1 MQKLQLDEKSLI
13 FLGACMLATQYESTP
28 FKFAIN
34 QAETIY
40 DLVDKLCEN
49 NNDEQNKEN

>member
-28 FKFAIN
+28 FKFAVD

-40 DLVDKLCEN
+40 DLVDKLVTN
-49 NNDEQNKEN
+49 NSDE